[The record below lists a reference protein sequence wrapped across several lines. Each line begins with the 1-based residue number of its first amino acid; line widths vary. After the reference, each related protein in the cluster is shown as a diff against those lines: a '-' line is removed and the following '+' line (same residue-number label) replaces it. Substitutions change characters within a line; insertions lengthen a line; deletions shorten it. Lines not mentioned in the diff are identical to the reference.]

1 MQIFDNIKDVNVPI
15 LKEGQLYIYVLEN
28 APQGN
33 FKIGKSSNM
42 QQRLRALS
50 GSNTGGNRIVRCAV
64 SDPTYLYTIENIIQN
79 KFALNRIEGT
89 EWFVGEGLSF
99 QEIVSEVDKL
109 FKTQSYSRCNEIRK
123 DFVKQQLLKGNKI
136 IIPQGTEPEECEK
149 I

>member
-1 MQIFDNIKDVNVPI
+1 MQIFEHIKDVNVPI

-64 SDPTYLYTIENIIQN
+64 SEPTYLYTIENIVQN
-79 KFALNRIEGT
+79 KFASNRIEGT

-99 QEIVSEVDKL
+99 KEIVSEVDEI
-109 FKTQSYSRCNEIRK
+109 FKTQSYFRCNEIRR
-123 DFVKQQLLKGNKI
+123 DFVKQQLSKGNKI
-136 IIPQGTEPEECEK
+136 VIPQETESEEE
-149 I
+149 

>member
-1 MQIFDNIKDVNVPI
+1 MRIFEQIKDVNVPI

-42 QQRLRALS
+42 QQRLQALS

-64 SDPTYLYTIENIIQN
+64 SDPTYLYTLENIIQN
-79 KFALNRIEGT
+79 KFASNRIEGT

-99 QEIVSEVDKL
+99 QEITSAIDEL
-109 FKTQSYSRCNEIRK
+109 FKTQNYTRCNEIRR
-123 DFVKQQLLKGNKI
+123 DFVKQQLSKGNKI
-136 IIPQGTEPEECEK
+136 VIPQETEPEEE
-149 I
+149 

>member
-64 SDPTYLYTIENIIQN
+64 SDPTYLYTLEIIVQN

-99 QEIVSEVDKL
+99 QKIVSEVNKL

-123 DFVKQQLLKGNKI
+123 DFVQQQLSKGNKI
-136 IIPQGTEPEECEK
+136 IIPQETEPEECEK